1 MKLAQYGDSMRCL
14 SRIPYLHTGYDNY
27 RELYKNCERSRLTIN
42 QKEISM
48 SIVTILTSATCSYC
62 VAAKNLLKK
71 HEIKYQEVD
80 LIKGGDQAKQ
90 LLLNS
95 GQRTVPQIF
104 IDEKSIGGFTE
115 LNHLMSQKDFEI
127 NQLNTL

>member
-1 MKLAQYGDSMRCL
+1 
-14 SRIPYLHTGYDNY
+14 
-27 RELYKNCERSRLTIN
+27 
-42 QKEISM
+42 M

-62 VAAKNLLKK
+62 VAAKKLLKK
-71 HEIKYQEVD
+71 HEIEYQEVD
-80 LIKGGDQAKQ
+80 LIKGGDKAKQ
-90 LLLNS
+90 LLLHS

-115 LNHLMSQKDFEI
+115 LNQLMSQQDFEI

>member
-1 MKLAQYGDSMRCL
+1 
-14 SRIPYLHTGYDNY
+14 
-27 RELYKNCERSRLTIN
+27 
-42 QKEISM
+42 M
-48 SIVTILTSATCSYC
+48 SIVTILTSVTCSYC

-71 HEIKYQEVD
+71 YEIEYQEVD
-80 LIKGGDQAKQ
+80 LIKGGEQAKQ